1 MREWGGNGEV
11 RRWIGRGRGTRYA
24 AVGEDGEGERGV
36 RKRESERVSKGVRE
50 RERAEE
56 REEERERPKSGLT
69 QQNEE
74 RGARELALT
83 REIMVPWTSR
93 HLCGI

>member
-1 MREWGGNGEV
+1 MREWGGDGEV
-11 RRWIGRGRGTRYA
+11 RRWIGRGRGTRDA

-56 REEERERPKSGLT
+56 REEERER
-69 QQNEE
+69 E
-74 RGARELALT
+74 RGRRGEGKRKRRREGE
-83 REIMVPWTSR
+83 REKGREGRMYVR
-93 HLCGI
+93 VKKFV